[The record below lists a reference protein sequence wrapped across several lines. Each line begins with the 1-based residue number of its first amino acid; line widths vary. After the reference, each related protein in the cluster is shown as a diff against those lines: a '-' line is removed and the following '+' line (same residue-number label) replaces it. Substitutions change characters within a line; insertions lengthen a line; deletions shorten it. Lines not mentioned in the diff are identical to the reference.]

1 MSISIISNTGGLSM
15 AKTDELMKK
24 LFKHKEIFADLFNA
38 TLFNGKQII
47 KAEKLAELNT
57 ENIHVDESISS
68 NVIDYSMPIRTMLY
82 DALKYT
88 EQQNNLE
95 LRKRKDG
102 TYYHSKLRKDDKVL
116 PVLTLIFYYS
126 DKEWT
131 AGKCIH
137 DLIKWPEEPEIKSIV
152 PNYKLNLLWAY
163 QINNIDKYKSDLQY
177 ILSML
182 KYKEEEKSLKQ
193 YISDNNDK
201 IQNMNQDSHNVA
213 VALLNQN
220 LPKLID
226 NQKGD
231 FRMGENALQAIYD
244 RGVNQGEVLHL
255 IMQINKKILN
265 NKNLDTIANELE
277 EKKEDILPIYT
288 IIKEHP
294 DKSKEQIYAILKKE
308 S

>member
-1 MSISIISNTGGLSM
+1 M
-15 AKTDELMKK
+15 D
-24 LFKHKEIFADLFNA
+24 
-38 TLFNGKQII
+38 
-47 KAEKLAELNT
+47 
-57 ENIHVDESISS
+57 
-68 NVIDYSMPIRTMLY
+68 
-82 DALKYT
+82 
-88 EQQNNLE
+88 
-95 LRKRKDG
+95 
-102 TYYHSKLRKDDKVL
+102 
-116 PVLTLIFYYS
+116 
-126 DKEWT
+126 
-131 AGKCIH
+131 
-137 DLIKWPEEPEIKSIV
+137 
-152 PNYKLNLLWAY
+152 
-163 QINNIDKYKSDLQY
+163 NIDKCKSDLQY

-288 IIKEHP
+288 IINEHP

>member
-1 MSISIISNTGGLSM
+1 M
-15 AKTDELMKK
+15 
-24 LFKHKEIFADLFNA
+24 
-38 TLFNGKQII
+38 
-47 KAEKLAELNT
+47 
-57 ENIHVDESISS
+57 
-68 NVIDYSMPIRTMLY
+68 
-82 DALKYT
+82 
-88 EQQNNLE
+88 
-95 LRKRKDG
+95 
-102 TYYHSKLRKDDKVL
+102 
-116 PVLTLIFYYS
+116 
-126 DKEWT
+126 
-131 AGKCIH
+131 
-137 DLIKWPEEPEIKSIV
+137 
-152 PNYKLNLLWAY
+152 LWAY

-277 EKKEDILPIYT
+277 EKKRIFFLSILS
-288 IIKEHP
+288 
-294 DKSKEQIYAILKKE
+294 SKNIQINPKNKYMQF
-308 S
+308 

>member
-1 MSISIISNTGGLSM
+1 MG
-15 AKTDELMKK
+15 
-24 LFKHKEIFADLFNA
+24 
-38 TLFNGKQII
+38 
-47 KAEKLAELNT
+47 
-57 ENIHVDESISS
+57 
-68 NVIDYSMPIRTMLY
+68 
-82 DALKYT
+82 
-88 EQQNNLE
+88 
-95 LRKRKDG
+95 
-102 TYYHSKLRKDDKVL
+102 
-116 PVLTLIFYYS
+116 
-126 DKEWT
+126 
-131 AGKCIH
+131 
-137 DLIKWPEEPEIKSIV
+137 
-152 PNYKLNLLWAY
+152 
-163 QINNIDKYKSDLQY
+163 NIDKYKSDLQY

-231 FRMGENALQAIYD
+231 FRMGKNALQAIYN

-277 EKKEDILPIYT
+277 EKKRIFFLSILS
-288 IIKEHP
+288 
-294 DKSKEQIYAILKKE
+294 SKNIQINPRNKYMQF
-308 S
+308 

>member
-1 MSISIISNTGGLSM
+1 
-15 AKTDELMKK
+15 
-24 LFKHKEIFADLFNA
+24 
-38 TLFNGKQII
+38 
-47 KAEKLAELNT
+47 
-57 ENIHVDESISS
+57 
-68 NVIDYSMPIRTMLY
+68 
-82 DALKYT
+82 
-88 EQQNNLE
+88 
-95 LRKRKDG
+95 
-102 TYYHSKLRKDDKVL
+102 
-116 PVLTLIFYYS
+116 
-126 DKEWT
+126 
-131 AGKCIH
+131 
-137 DLIKWPEEPEIKSIV
+137 
-152 PNYKLNLLWAY
+152 
-163 QINNIDKYKSDLQY
+163 
-177 ILSML
+177 ML

-277 EKKEDILPIYT
+277 EKKRIFFLSILS
-288 IIKEHP
+288 
-294 DKSKEQIYAILKKE
+294 SKNIQINPKNKYIQF
-308 S
+308 

>member
-1 MSISIISNTGGLSM
+1 MG
-15 AKTDELMKK
+15 
-24 LFKHKEIFADLFNA
+24 
-38 TLFNGKQII
+38 
-47 KAEKLAELNT
+47 
-57 ENIHVDESISS
+57 
-68 NVIDYSMPIRTMLY
+68 
-82 DALKYT
+82 
-88 EQQNNLE
+88 
-95 LRKRKDG
+95 
-102 TYYHSKLRKDDKVL
+102 
-116 PVLTLIFYYS
+116 
-126 DKEWT
+126 
-131 AGKCIH
+131 
-137 DLIKWPEEPEIKSIV
+137 
-152 PNYKLNLLWAY
+152 
-163 QINNIDKYKSDLQY
+163 NIDKYKSDLQY

-231 FRMGENALQAIYD
+231 FRMGKNALQAIYD

-277 EKKEDILPIYT
+277 EKKRIFFLSILS
-288 IIKEHP
+288 
-294 DKSKEQIYAILKKE
+294 SKNIQINPRNKYMQFLKK
-308 S
+308 SPNTKSR

>member
-1 MSISIISNTGGLSM
+1 M
-15 AKTDELMKK
+15 D
-24 LFKHKEIFADLFNA
+24 
-38 TLFNGKQII
+38 
-47 KAEKLAELNT
+47 
-57 ENIHVDESISS
+57 
-68 NVIDYSMPIRTMLY
+68 
-82 DALKYT
+82 
-88 EQQNNLE
+88 
-95 LRKRKDG
+95 
-102 TYYHSKLRKDDKVL
+102 
-116 PVLTLIFYYS
+116 
-126 DKEWT
+126 
-131 AGKCIH
+131 
-137 DLIKWPEEPEIKSIV
+137 
-152 PNYKLNLLWAY
+152 
-163 QINNIDKYKSDLQY
+163 NIDKCKSDLQY

-277 EKKEDILPIYT
+277 EKKRIFFLSILS
-288 IIKEHP
+288 
-294 DKSKEQIYAILKKE
+294 SKNIQINPKNKYMQF
-308 S
+308 

>member
-1 MSISIISNTGGLSM
+1 M
-15 AKTDELMKK
+15 D
-24 LFKHKEIFADLFNA
+24 
-38 TLFNGKQII
+38 
-47 KAEKLAELNT
+47 
-57 ENIHVDESISS
+57 
-68 NVIDYSMPIRTMLY
+68 
-82 DALKYT
+82 
-88 EQQNNLE
+88 
-95 LRKRKDG
+95 
-102 TYYHSKLRKDDKVL
+102 
-116 PVLTLIFYYS
+116 
-126 DKEWT
+126 
-131 AGKCIH
+131 
-137 DLIKWPEEPEIKSIV
+137 
-152 PNYKLNLLWAY
+152 
-163 QINNIDKYKSDLQY
+163 NIDNYKSDLQY

-201 IQNMNQDSHNVA
+201 IQNMNQYSHNVA

-277 EKKEDILPIYT
+277 EKKRIFFLSILS
-288 IIKEHP
+288 
-294 DKSKEQIYAILKKE
+294 SKNIQINPKNKYMQF
-308 S
+308 

>member
-1 MSISIISNTGGLSM
+1 M
-15 AKTDELMKK
+15 D
-24 LFKHKEIFADLFNA
+24 
-38 TLFNGKQII
+38 
-47 KAEKLAELNT
+47 
-57 ENIHVDESISS
+57 
-68 NVIDYSMPIRTMLY
+68 
-82 DALKYT
+82 
-88 EQQNNLE
+88 
-95 LRKRKDG
+95 
-102 TYYHSKLRKDDKVL
+102 
-116 PVLTLIFYYS
+116 
-126 DKEWT
+126 
-131 AGKCIH
+131 
-137 DLIKWPEEPEIKSIV
+137 
-152 PNYKLNLLWAY
+152 
-163 QINNIDKYKSDLQY
+163 NIDNYKSDLQY

-201 IQNMNQDSHNVA
+201 IQNMNQYRHNVA

-277 EKKEDILPIYT
+277 EKKRIFFLSILS
-288 IIKEHP
+288 
-294 DKSKEQIYAILKKE
+294 SKNIQINPKNKYMQF
-308 S
+308 

>member
-1 MSISIISNTGGLSM
+1 M
-15 AKTDELMKK
+15 D
-24 LFKHKEIFADLFNA
+24 
-38 TLFNGKQII
+38 
-47 KAEKLAELNT
+47 
-57 ENIHVDESISS
+57 
-68 NVIDYSMPIRTMLY
+68 
-82 DALKYT
+82 
-88 EQQNNLE
+88 
-95 LRKRKDG
+95 
-102 TYYHSKLRKDDKVL
+102 
-116 PVLTLIFYYS
+116 
-126 DKEWT
+126 
-131 AGKCIH
+131 
-137 DLIKWPEEPEIKSIV
+137 
-152 PNYKLNLLWAY
+152 
-163 QINNIDKYKSDLQY
+163 NIDKCKSDLQY

-244 RGVNQGEVLHL
+244 RGVNQGKVLHL

-277 EKKEDILPIYT
+277 EKKRIFFLSILS
-288 IIKEHP
+288 
-294 DKSKEQIYAILKKE
+294 SKNIQINPKNKYMQF
-308 S
+308 

>member
-1 MSISIISNTGGLSM
+1 
-15 AKTDELMKK
+15 
-24 LFKHKEIFADLFNA
+24 
-38 TLFNGKQII
+38 
-47 KAEKLAELNT
+47 
-57 ENIHVDESISS
+57 
-68 NVIDYSMPIRTMLY
+68 
-82 DALKYT
+82 
-88 EQQNNLE
+88 
-95 LRKRKDG
+95 
-102 TYYHSKLRKDDKVL
+102 
-116 PVLTLIFYYS
+116 
-126 DKEWT
+126 
-131 AGKCIH
+131 
-137 DLIKWPEEPEIKSIV
+137 
-152 PNYKLNLLWAY
+152 
-163 QINNIDKYKSDLQY
+163 
-177 ILSML
+177 ML

-277 EKKEDILPIYT
+277 EKRGYSSYLYYHQRT
-288 IIKEHP
+288 
-294 DKSKEQIYAILKKE
+294 SR
-308 S
+308 

>member
-1 MSISIISNTGGLSM
+1 
-15 AKTDELMKK
+15 
-24 LFKHKEIFADLFNA
+24 
-38 TLFNGKQII
+38 
-47 KAEKLAELNT
+47 
-57 ENIHVDESISS
+57 
-68 NVIDYSMPIRTMLY
+68 
-82 DALKYT
+82 
-88 EQQNNLE
+88 
-95 LRKRKDG
+95 
-102 TYYHSKLRKDDKVL
+102 
-116 PVLTLIFYYS
+116 
-126 DKEWT
+126 
-131 AGKCIH
+131 
-137 DLIKWPEEPEIKSIV
+137 
-152 PNYKLNLLWAY
+152 
-163 QINNIDKYKSDLQY
+163 
-177 ILSML
+177 ML

-288 IIKEHP
+288 IIKAVSYTHLTLP
-294 DKSKEQIYAILKKE
+294 TKA
-308 S
+308 

>member
-1 MSISIISNTGGLSM
+1 M
-15 AKTDELMKK
+15 D
-24 LFKHKEIFADLFNA
+24 
-38 TLFNGKQII
+38 
-47 KAEKLAELNT
+47 
-57 ENIHVDESISS
+57 
-68 NVIDYSMPIRTMLY
+68 
-82 DALKYT
+82 
-88 EQQNNLE
+88 
-95 LRKRKDG
+95 
-102 TYYHSKLRKDDKVL
+102 
-116 PVLTLIFYYS
+116 
-126 DKEWT
+126 
-131 AGKCIH
+131 
-137 DLIKWPEEPEIKSIV
+137 
-152 PNYKLNLLWAY
+152 
-163 QINNIDKYKSDLQY
+163 NIDNYKSDLQY

-277 EKKEDILPIYT
+277 EKKRIFFLSILS
-288 IIKEHP
+288 
-294 DKSKEQIYAILKKE
+294 SKNIQINPKNKYMQF
-308 S
+308 

>member
-1 MSISIISNTGGLSM
+1 M
-15 AKTDELMKK
+15 D
-24 LFKHKEIFADLFNA
+24 
-38 TLFNGKQII
+38 
-47 KAEKLAELNT
+47 
-57 ENIHVDESISS
+57 
-68 NVIDYSMPIRTMLY
+68 
-82 DALKYT
+82 
-88 EQQNNLE
+88 
-95 LRKRKDG
+95 
-102 TYYHSKLRKDDKVL
+102 
-116 PVLTLIFYYS
+116 
-126 DKEWT
+126 
-131 AGKCIH
+131 
-137 DLIKWPEEPEIKSIV
+137 
-152 PNYKLNLLWAY
+152 
-163 QINNIDKYKSDLQY
+163 NIDNYKSDLQY

-201 IQNMNQDSHNVA
+201 IQNMNQYSHNVA

-231 FRMGENALQAIYD
+231 FRMGEHALQAIYD

-288 IIKEHP
+288 IIKE
-294 DKSKEQIYAILKKE
+294 QIYAILKKE